1 MNVRRDYTKIMRKIV
16 RLTPANGVFF
26 LLLIVVEGLV
36 NALGQGLGIW
46 GTKWLTDLAL
56 GDSGVFRL
64 LSVWVVV
71 FSVCASIVLF
81 LLNSIVGI
89 IYVETQGKLRR
100 KIIKNLFSDRLK
112 TNGVQ
117 PGDIVCRY
125 AGEVNE
131 AAKLLDGYVR
141 RNALSLCSLVVSFV
155 FGAMLDW
162 RLLIFTLVSG
172 LLIMA
177 LCMLLSKP
185 ISASANA
192 FYTKQSDL
200 MDKMIK
206 MVQGIAQIRVFP
218 RSASFLS
225 DMRAL
230 NTNVVKAQGSVKTRH
245 LLVESLMEVIITLYR
260 VLFIVVG
267 VYMVSRQ
274 SLSVSVLLAS
284 QQASIMILESIRG
297 IGSLFSLQQGSVTA
311 AQRVLDF
318 MEPPVSARQDDPVP
332 ADTDNTIVIDNV
344 NFAWPDVN
352 RVFDRLSFAL
362 RPGECVQLA
371 GPNGSGKSTLIRLI
385 LGLYRPQE
393 GRIYILRVDTAD
405 QTAMERLRKEE
416 VGYVS
421 QMPQFLKGSVCDNI
435 VGFSE
440 TVDEERLAYV
450 ASVLGIE
457 KYLDNMLCTSLSG
470 DTRESGE
477 LSSGEM
483 QLIAIARAAY
493 KQPSLLILD
502 EPTSAM
508 DTVSQNGVE
517 TLTAE
522 LKRKGCAVLL
532 VTHRKNV
539 FESII
544 DRRWELPQGNT

>member
-89 IYVETQGKLRR
+89 IYVETQGKLRQ

-112 TNGVQ
+112 TNGIQ
-117 PGDIVCRY
+117 LGDIVCRY

-177 LCMLLSKP
+177 LCMPLSKP

-200 MDKMIK
+200 MDKMVK
-206 MVQGIAQIRVFP
+206 MVQGIAQIRVFL
-218 RSASFLS
+218 RSASFIS

-230 NTNVVKAQGSVKTRH
+230 NTDVVKAQGSMKTRH
-245 LLVESLMEVIITLYR
+245 LLVESLMEVIMTLYR

-318 MEPPVSARQDDPVP
+318 MEPPVSACQDDLVP

-344 NFAWPDVN
+344 SFAWLDGN

-393 GRIYILRVDTAD
+393 GRIYILNVDTAD

-421 QMPQFLKGSVCDNI
+421 QMPQFLEGSVRDNI

-440 TVDEERLAYV
+440 TVDKERLAYV

-457 KYLDNMLCTSLSG
+457 KYLDNMLCMSLSG

-483 QLIAIARAAY
+483 QLIAIARATY
-493 KQPSLLILD
+493 KHPSLLILD

-522 LKRKGCAVLL
+522 LKREGCSVLL